1 MKKSIKVE
9 KEFPHP
15 IEKVWRA
22 ITDPKAL
29 AQWFVPGTFEARVGA
44 SYQFENEFTKVKGT
58 VLQVEAPVLLVY
70 TWLKNDTGIETTVH
84 WRLEEN
90 ALGTLLIIEHFGI
103 EKYERS
109 AHGLILATT
118 EGWNYVIIAIENYLK
133 QTKIRNDAVNQ
144 G

>member
-29 AQWFVPGTFEARVGA
+29 ANWFVPGTFEARVGT
-44 SYQFENEFTKVKGT
+44 SYHFENEFTKVKGR
-58 VLQVEAPVLLVY
+58 VLQVEAPILLVY
-70 TWLKNDTGIETTVH
+70 TWLKNDTNIETTVH
-84 WRLEEN
+84 WQLEEYTE
-90 ALGTLLIIEHFGI
+90 GTRLIIEHFGI
-103 EKYERS
+103 EKYEQS
-109 AHGLILATT
+109 APSLLLATT

-133 QTKIRNDAVNQ
+133 HPLSQD
-144 G
+144 